1 MNVVRACWDVVFKGP
16 EGPVSFSC
24 QNPKVQ
30 RAWREAFAVCRK
42 IAVTAEDGFL
52 GYIWPALQK
61 GVKIPARTEVVVWG
75 QTRSGPQERNYCGL
89 VEALKEPNVVAV
101 ARTLAPV

>member
-75 QTRSGPQERNYCGL
+75 QTRRLSDK
-89 VEALKEPNVVAV
+89 VEFLSVFVTSMSSQFP
-101 ARTLAPV
+101 